1 MNTIHT
7 YNANDLE
14 LNILHILFMH
24 KEKQSYIMEH
34 LNKKFFSDPINSV
47 IFEIARDLYFKGEEI
62 NAIVVSTISDNNE
75 VMMRLAEIA
84 VDVNALSPMT
94 ETYCKLLV
102 EKYLKFLIKNAK
114 TNDDLEEINS
124 LKEKLDFQQIQ
135 IKHISD
141 DVQDFEKRYN
151 EKKET
156 AIYSCYTPLD
166 NYIGSFM
173 GGDYIAL
180 GGSTGMGK
188 STIALN
194 LARQFCMQDKTVLY
208 FSLEMPLEQIQN
220 RFVCMTMG
228 LNAMKYR
235 SFGFN
240 LVEMQ
245 KYKEGLKHLK
255 EWSLNVVTDYNL
267 TCEKLKNYIK
277 EQKKNGLDFVI
288 IDYLG
293 LMQGNNNKSL
303 YEKST
308 IISRNIK
315 LIATEMNVPILVLVQ
330 LNRDIK
336 NRDDKRPKLSDIR
349 ESGAIEQDA
358 DMVLFAHREA
368 VYNNNANANEL
379 EIIIAKNRHGSNNKI
394 VKLNFDLTTQNISEF

>member
-1 MNTIHT
+1 MPTCNI
-7 YNANDLE
+7 NDLE
-14 LNILHILFMH
+14 MNILYILLQH
-24 KEKQSYIMEH
+24 KEKQSYIIEH
-34 LNKKFFSDPINSV
+34 LDKKFFSDPINSM
-47 IFEIARDLYFKGEEI
+47 IFETAKELYYKGEEVD
-62 NAIVVSTISDNNE
+62 AISISTILDNNE
-75 VMMRLAEIA
+75 VMLKLADIA
-84 VDVNALSPMT
+84 VDVYALSSMT
-94 ETYCKLLV
+94 ETYCKLLFD
-102 EKYLKFLIKNAK
+102 KYLKYLIKNAK
-114 TNDDLEEINS
+114 TSDDLEQINK
-124 LKEKLDFQQIQ
+124 LKENLKFEKIK

-141 DVQDFEKRYN
+141 DIQDFEKKYN
-151 EKKET
+151 EKKDT
-156 AIYSCYTPLD
+156 AIFTCYEPLD
-166 NYIGSFM
+166 KHLGSFM

-245 KYKEGLKHLK
+245 KYKEGLQHLK

-368 VYNNNANANEL
+368 VYNNNASQNEL
-379 EIIIAKNRHGSNNKI
+379 EIIVAKNRHGSNNKI